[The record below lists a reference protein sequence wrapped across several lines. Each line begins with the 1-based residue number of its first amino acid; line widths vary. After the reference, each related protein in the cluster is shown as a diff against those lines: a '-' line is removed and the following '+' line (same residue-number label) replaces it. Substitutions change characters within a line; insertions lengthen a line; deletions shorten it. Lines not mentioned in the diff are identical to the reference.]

1 MLLSFQPKQIIIEST
16 CDFDHGFA
24 FVSLVESVV
33 HATKNDSFLLL
44 RLLLLLLILLSSC
57 SFGCCFDIVNI

>member
-33 HATKNDSFLLL
+33 HATKNEFSSSSSASSYSSLLL
-44 RLLLLLLILLSSC
+44 
-57 SFGCCFDIVNI
+57 

>member
-44 RLLLLLLILLSSC
+44 LLLLLRLSSC